1 MMILTVRLQNKEVL
15 RNNNVILKL
24 KFFLIILF
32 LDELMLTEVTSIDKA
47 GFQKD
52 TFRRVLL

>member
-1 MMILTVRLQNKEVL
+1 MMILMVRKNLL
-15 RNNNVILKL
+15 RKNYVISKSKL
-24 KFFLIILF
+24 FIIILF

-52 TFRRVLL
+52 AF

>member
-1 MMILTVRLQNKEVL
+1 MFPILMTILMVRKNLL
-15 RNNNVILKL
+15 RNNYVISKSKL
-24 KFFLIILF
+24 LYLSFYF

-52 TFRRVLL
+52 AF

>member
-1 MMILTVRLQNKEVL
+1 MMILMVRIKIIL
-15 RNNNVILKL
+15 RNNNVISKSKL
-24 KFFLIILF
+24 FIIILF

-52 TFRRVLL
+52 AF

>member
-1 MMILTVRLQNKEVL
+1 MFPILMMILMVRKNLL
-15 RNNNVILKL
+15 RNNYVISKSKL
-24 KFFLIILF
+24 FIIILF

-52 TFRRVLL
+52 AF